1 MYRQEFFTFLNKKK
15 LHKKFPEDSD
25 CLPED
30 GGRRSKSAPAYVVLI
45 MLLSAALLKFRLYHV
60 WHNRNRLLLL
70 LLLLLTSSSH
80 SSSSSSRRRR
90 GTGIRG
96 LMRGMATLPKGNQ
109 ELLVVKDKVGRS
121 QVSLG

>member
-15 LHKKFPEDSD
+15 LHTKFPEDSD

-30 GGRRSKSAPAYVVLI
+30 GGRRSKSAHAYVVLI

-70 LLLLLTSSSH
+70 LLLLLLLTSSSR
-80 SSSSSSRRRR
+80 SSSRHRR

>member
-45 MLLSAALLKFRLYHV
+45 MLLSTALLKFRLYHV

-70 LLLLLTSSSH
+70 LLTSSSR